1 MNAVQEIKWWK
12 AARPKDMGQFGETVC
27 IHIDC
32 NKIEVPAGA
41 SVLNA
46 ATNAGIY
53 IPALCAHP
61 DLPPAMQRGAGGA
74 GCNLCMIE
82 LEGEPGMR
90 KACSTT
96 VADGMRVTTKSEKIF
111 KSRQESLAKT
121 LGPHPHVC
129 LTCPQRDGCSA
140 APPVPSAIRR
150 RRAAAT
156 SSRPASCARSP
167 ISSASPAP
175 RRATS
180 RPACR

>member
-61 DLPPAMQRGAGGA
+61 DLPPAMQREIGRA
-74 GCNLCMIE
+74 
-82 LEGEPGMR
+82 
-90 KACSTT
+90 
-96 VADGMRVTTKSEKIF
+96 
-111 KSRQESLAKT
+111 
-121 LGPHPHVC
+121 HV
-129 LTCPQRDGCSA
+129 
-140 APPVPSAIRR
+140 
-150 RRAAAT
+150 
-156 SSRPASCARSP
+156 
-167 ISSASPAP
+167 
-175 RRATS
+175 
-180 RPACR
+180 

>member
-12 AARPKDMGQFGETVC
+12 ASRPKDMGEFGATVC

-46 ATNAGIY
+46 ATNAGVY

-96 VADGMRVTTKSEKIF
+96 VADGMRVTTK
-111 KSRQESLAKT
+111 
-121 LGPHPHVC
+121 
-129 LTCPQRDGCSA
+129 
-140 APPVPSAIRR
+140 
-150 RRAAAT
+150 
-156 SSRPASCARSP
+156 
-167 ISSASPAP
+167 
-175 RRATS
+175 
-180 RPACR
+180 

>member
-121 LGPHPHVC
+121 LGRATAARTAPAVTT
-129 LTCPQRDGCSA
+129 LVQAGRDVEVGWSIA
-140 APPVPSAIRR
+140 ALHRPGPPPVE
-150 RRAAAT
+150 
-156 SSRPASCARSP
+156 ARHG
-167 ISSASPAP
+167 
-175 RRATS
+175 
-180 RPACR
+180 